1 MSALTKIFLPL
12 VAGFFFLTIL
22 SCSDENRNRTQTAQ
36 ENPAKVA
43 DKNGQQYAL
52 RMQIPETSAQ
62 EAQLELL
69 NKAAIELCKTET
81 LKQQPNAK
89 DYVAKGRWFQVSQ
102 KDTFHVQVD
111 WTLGGVDPAM
121 VSDCRIAR
129 RNDKMNVV
137 KSKFTFAN

>member
-1 MSALTKIFLPL
+1 MRFMSALTKIFLPL

-22 SCSDENRNRTQTAQ
+22 SCSDENRNPT
-36 ENPAKVA
+36 KVA
-43 DKNGQQYAL
+43 DKNGQQYAP
-52 RMQIPETSAQ
+52 RMQIAETSAQ